1 MLSGSA
7 EPKCRVGLPLIS
19 PGVRSADEITVRLI
33 GTSAPADDKPRS
45 APTTIA
51 TRATIRPSAEARC
64 RPGSAAVN

>member
-1 MLSGSA
+1 M
-7 EPKCRVGLPLIS
+7 IS